1 MTLILWAPDEEFPAR
16 ADMFFDATCEQHLPM
31 DVIWSTAM
39 TTALIML

>member
-1 MTLILWAPDEEFPAR
+1 VIMWRGDEEFPAR
-16 ADMFFDATCEQHLPM
+16 ADMFFDTTCEKHLPT